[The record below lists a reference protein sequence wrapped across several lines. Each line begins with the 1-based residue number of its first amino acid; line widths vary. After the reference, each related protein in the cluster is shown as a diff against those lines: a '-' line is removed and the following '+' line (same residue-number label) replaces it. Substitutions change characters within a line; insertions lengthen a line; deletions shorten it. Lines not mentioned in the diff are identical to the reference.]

1 MQEIYIRLIVRKLI
15 VTAFFLVVLSSY
27 LFFSAC
33 KMDRVRPY
41 QDCIIT
47 LDLKREK
54 LSSVL
59 TEIEK
64 LSGVSFVYSS
74 QLIKSDRLVNI
85 HAREESLAVLL
96 NNLLG
101 PLEIKFRQEDEHFI
115 LVRQNLN
122 PRSIK
127 RLPEFQR

>member
-47 LDLKREK
+47 LDLKQEK

-74 QLIKSDRLVNI
+74 QLIQSDRLVYI

-101 PLEIKFRQEDEHFI
+101 PLDIKFRQEDEHFI
-115 LVRQNLN
+115 LVRAK
-122 PRSIK
+122 P
-127 RLPEFQR
+127 